1 MPHYVVLINWT
12 DQGIKNV
19 RESPQRAQAVQ
30 KAVESAGGKMEVYYT
45 LGIYDIV
52 AFVDMPSDE
61 DMASVMLSVGSLG
74 NVRTTTLKAFT
85 VEEFR
90 QIINRMPT
98 MAMR

>member
-12 DQGIKNV
+12 EQGIKNV

-30 KAVESAGGKMEVYYT
+30 KAVESMGGRMDVFYT
-45 LGIYDIV
+45 LGTYDIV
-52 AFVDMPSDE
+52 ALLDMPSDE

-74 NVRTTTLKAFT
+74 NIRTTTLKAFT

-98 MAMR
+98 VAMR